1 MADDDD
7 AQNAVRRIL
16 KERPPEELPF
26 GAEGRLRKRLDSER
40 PAKSAARG
48 ARPTRTART
57 HTVRKKKSKAA
68 R

>member
-16 KERPPEELPF
+16 KERPPEDLPS
-26 GAEGRLRKRLDSER
+26 GAAARLKKRLDAER
-40 PAKSAARG
+40 PAKPA
-48 ARPTRTART
+48 TRTGIA
-57 HTVRKKKSKAA
+57 RKKKSKAV